1 MTVGRGAGVLEDL
14 NGISSSHILDL
25 LTKVKLTDI
34 INLPAPTQGAPQAPK
49 PSASSP
55 SRTAAGGLSPL
66 GNGHAVHPGAQAAR
80 QGWDD
85 SLLPG
90 ADDED
95 GEAAPGGPPPGGTRS
110 VPFQPTALQST
121 LDTSPELGHT
131 MRRTDSVTSAEESDD
146 FQDAM
151 EELVSDGSFF
161 MCASPAAAPRA
172 AVVRDTWTSAGGD
185 RQG

>member
-1 MTVGRGAGVLEDL
+1 MAVGVLEDL

-34 INLPAPTQGAPQAPK
+34 INLPAPTRGAPQAPGSK
-49 PSASSP
+49 GAAASP
-55 SRTAAGGLSPL
+55 SRGTPGGLSPL
-66 GNGHAVHPGAQAAR
+66 GNGHAVHPGAAHAR
-80 QGWDD
+80 QAWDD

-90 ADDED
+90 ADDDEEG
-95 GEAAPGGPPPGGTRS
+95 GEAEGAAAAASGAPRNA
-110 VPFQPTALQST
+110 PFQPTALQST

-131 MRRTDSVTSAEESDD
+131 MQRTGSVTSAEESDD

-161 MCASPAAAPRA
+161 MCAPTRLGLPVPSSHCRA
-172 AVVRDTWTSAGGD
+172 I
-185 RQG
+185 